1 MIKKSLAILI
11 ALLLVFTISCKKP
24 AEGNIE
30 DDYINEIE
38 KEYQNSSSNDVV
50 VETNNGVSN
59 NTGNTSDDMLSASD
73 NNNQA
78 VNNNPNQNIN
88 RTDNNTAVSSSTA
101 VPAKKRPLKAT
112 IYNFYSPW
120 TSQNDPLMIREIRVM
135 IANKEYTQAL
145 NYINKLDFNNLP
157 ADVDVGHLY
166 QFKGIVHYFLAKE
179 GRSNNAV
186 AKNHIALADECFKK
200 VEGLTSIEK
209 FKPLSLLWNGMLYQ
223 TYSSDKNELQEAI
236 ALFDRVI
243 TEYPRTRFANDAV
256 FYKAVTMKKLGYK
269 AVTMKKL
276 GMPENE
282 YNDLFL
288 SIKRGGFVD
297 TLVFSQVIND
307 YVPANGLVDR
317 EMLK

>member
-1 MIKKSLAILI
+1 MLKKCLVVFIMILSVF
-11 ALLLVFTISCKKP
+11 ALSCKKP
-24 AEGNIE
+24 SNQNSNLEE
-30 DDYINEIE
+30 DYINEIE
-38 KEYQNSSSNDVV
+38 KEYQNSSSNDVI
-50 VETNNGVSN
+50 VETNNG
-59 NTGNTSDDMLSASD
+59 TQTTTPTDDMYMPED
-73 NNNQA
+73 NNIQ
-78 VNNNPNQNIN
+78 I
-88 RTDNNTAVSSSTA
+88 DNNTQANNSSSSSKPSKGNSSSSTDKQ
-101 VPAKKRPLKAT
+101 PSKRRPLKAT

-120 TSQNDPLMIREIRVM
+120 TSNDDPLMIREIRVM

-157 ADVDVGHLY
+157 EDVDVGHLY

-179 GRSNNAV
+179 GKSNNTI

-200 VEGLTSIEK
+200 VAGLTSIEK

-256 FYKAVTMKKLGYK
+256 FYKAVTMKKLG
-269 AVTMKKL
+269 
-276 GMPENE
+276 MPENE

-307 YVPANGLVDR
+307 YVPANDLVDR

>member
-1 MIKKSLAILI
+1 MIKKSLAISI

-38 KEYQNSSSNDVV
+38 KEYQNSSSNDVI
-50 VETNNGVSN
+50 VETNNGISN
-59 NTGNTSDDMLSASD
+59 NNTSNNMSSALD
-73 NNNQA
+73 NDYKP
-78 VNNNPNQNIN
+78 VNNKPNQNIN
-88 RTDNNTAVSSSTA
+88 RTDNNTSSSSSA
-101 VPAKKRPLKAT
+101 APVKKRPLKAT

-120 TSQNDPLMIREIRVM
+120 TSQDDPLMIREIRVM
-135 IANKEYTQAL
+135 IANKEYAQAL

-157 ADVDVGHLY
+157 EDVDVGHLY

-179 GRSNNAV
+179 GKSNNTV
-186 AKNHIALADECFKK
+186 DKNHITSADECFKK
-200 VEGLTSIEK
+200 VAGLTSIEK

-256 FYKAVTMKKLGYK
+256 FYKAVTMKKLG
-269 AVTMKKL
+269 
-276 GMPENE
+276 MPENE

-307 YVPANGLVDR
+307 YVPANDLVDR